1 MRADARELSSG
12 MAVAFAGFVLYSV
25 YVCMTFVSPTT
36 ISSVVEIGYL
46 PKALYLF
53 FIILGRMA
61 GLAAV
66 AVILVRRKR
75 QPPLAASVA
84 ASAACALVG
93 FAIMVIVFQLTSVA
107 AIDALLPWFFASGVW
122 IGAGDAFAIVLW
134 FAFVSA
140 LPIRSSY
147 VFMVGASVVAA
158 VLYIATT
165 FLPAPV
171 PWIVAVASYFGA
183 LACCVR
189 ALRDNERAARAA
201 CPVSSAAD
209 GRAFRHLGR
218 PLVGVALMAFMA
230 GLMMNVAGQEK
241 ISLETY
247 QWTAFVIMFSLNGI
261 LLLPALLAPHAF
273 QVPRLYKFILPLSAL
288 GFLLLPL
295 AWDAIGRGMVNSF
308 VQVGFTFTNI
318 IFYCLIAEE
327 YRSEKAS
334 PLKVFCI
341 MQLVV
346 MGANFAGLFFAFFY
360 IGYLEPGDIALT
372 ILALVAVYLIL
383 IATLVLFKDKNLVKG
398 GSARRSAPKA
408 GDAGMQSAG
417 ANAGDVVS
425 AKSVERAAVLDG
437 ANGAEGM
444 GGVGGAGNTGRSAG
458 TAGGIGAPECGIA
471 EHARESKRAEALMER
486 AGLSAREREVLDH
499 LRQGRA
505 PKTIAKLLFVSENT
519 VRFHIRNIYQKFG
532 VHSRT
537 ELMELFDEGLDA
549 RR

>member
-1 MRADARELSSG
+1 

-25 YVCMTFVSPTT
+25 YVCTTFVSPTT

-53 FIILGRMA
+53 FIILGRMV

-66 AVILVRRKR
+66 TVLLVRRKR
-75 QPPLAASVA
+75 QLPLAASVA

-93 FAIMVIVFQLTSVA
+93 FAIMAIVFQLTAVA
-107 AIDALLPWFFASGVW
+107 HIEVLLPWFFASGVW

-134 FAFVSA
+134 FTFVSA

-147 VFMVGASVVAA
+147 VFLVGATVVAA

-171 PWIVAVASYFGA
+171 PWVVAVASYFAA

-189 ALRDNERAARAA
+189 ALRSGEHSARAERLVD
-201 CPVSSAAD
+201 PSAD
-209 GRAFRHLGR
+209 RRAFRHLGR

-230 GLMMNVAGQEK
+230 GLMMNVTGQEN

-247 QWTAFVIMFSLNGI
+247 QRTAFVIMFSLNGI
-261 LLLPALLAPHAF
+261 LLLPALLAPQAF

-327 YRSEKAS
+327 YRSEEAI

-383 IATLVLFKDKNLVKG
+383 IATLVLFKDKNLVKEG
-398 GSARRSAPKA
+398 GGRRGAPKA
-408 GDAGMQSAG
+408 RAADTLDAPVVTGG
-417 ANAGDVVS
+417 ANESGASEADGVRAS
-425 AKSVERAAVLDG
+425 ERAQVLIEQ
-437 ANGAEGM
+437 AN
-444 GGVGGAGNTGRSAG
+444 
-458 TAGGIGAPECGIA
+458 
-471 EHARESKRAEALMER
+471 
-486 AGLSAREREVLDH
+486 LSVREREVLDH

-519 VRFHIRNIYQKFG
+519 VRFHIRNLYQKFG

-537 ELMELFDEGLDA
+537 ELMELFDVELDA
-549 RR
+549 AAANMVRAPSRPE